1 MQDSSLSNVKI
12 AIVATNGFEQ
22 SELGEPKRLL
32 EAAGASVDVIA
43 PEGGTITGWKQ
54 NNWGEQ
60 VTVDKTVDLANA
72 SDYDALVIP
81 GGVINPDKLRLD
93 HRAVN
98 LIRQFAA
105 QHKPIAAICHG
116 PQMLIEADLVR
127 NRQVTSWPSLQTDL
141 RNAGAQWQDREVIRD
156 GTLITSRKPDDI
168 PVFVAALI
176 ATLASGADTGQAEP
190 EPADARRKAS

>member
-1 MQDSSLSNVKI
+1 MQDSTLCNVKI

-32 EAAGASVDVIA
+32 EAAGARVDVIA
-43 PEGGTITGWKQ
+43 PEGGTITGWKH
-54 NNWGEQ
+54 NNWGDQ
-60 VTVDKTVDLANA
+60 VKVDKTIDLAKA
-72 SDYDALVIP
+72 GDYDALVIP

-93 HRAVN
+93 RRAVN
-98 LIRQFAA
+98 FIRQFAG

-127 NRQVTSWPSLQTDL
+127 DREVTSWPSLQTDL
-141 RNAGAQWQDREVIRD
+141 KNAGAQWHDQEVVRD
-156 GTLITSRKPDDI
+156 GTLITSRKPEDI

-176 ATLASGADTGQAEP
+176 AALASEAGAT
-190 EPADARRKAS
+190 RKAS

>member
-1 MQDSSLSNVKI
+1 MRDCTLANVNI

-32 EAAGASVDVIA
+32 EAAGANVDVIA
-43 PEGGTITGWKQ
+43 PESGTITGWKH
-54 NNWGEQ
+54 NNWGDE
-60 VTVDKTVDLANA
+60 VKVDKTVDLASA
-72 SDYDALVIP
+72 GDYDALVIP

-93 HRAVN
+93 RGAVN
-98 LIRQFAA
+98 FIRQFAA

-127 NRQVTSWPSLQTDL
+127 GRQVTSWPSLQTDL
-141 RNAGAQWQDREVIRD
+141 KNAGAQWHDQEVVTDEVVRD
-156 GTLITSRKPDDI
+156 GALITSRKPEDI

-176 ATLASGADTGQAEP
+176 ATLVSGADTGQA
-190 EPADARRKAS
+190 DSLRKAS